1 MLKYI
6 ICCFTAGFLLSCS
19 EPGQQK
25 AEKTDIRELTIVDEM
40 GRTLHLTQA
49 VRRILP
55 LCASSEE
62 TMVLLCD
69 SSQIIGRTPEC
80 TYPSWI
86 TSKPL
91 VNNYPLDIEKVVTL
105 KPDLIVSKEGMLSTD
120 QIKKLESLGLTI
132 YMQRADDIK
141 GIAQSMKNLGK
152 VIGQTERGER
162 AALEFQQEFDSI
174 ALLTAQRSPFD
185 PTAVGIISSDPV
197 YVFGYA
203 SYLTDVL
210 TYCGLNNA
218 LDSSITQAF
227 PVVDQEYLLTV
238 DPDYLIFPGDE
249 KQSEELFIK
258 FPVLKKMKA
267 YRLHQCLYVQGD
279 WLSRPGPQLAKAA
292 AEISRQVNYTTRE
305 KR

>member
-6 ICCFTAGFLLSCS
+6 ICCFAAGFLLSCS
-19 EPGQQK
+19 EPDEQK
-25 AEKTDIRELTIVDEM
+25 AEKADSQELAIVDEM
-40 GRTLHLTQA
+40 GRTLHLNEPIQ
-49 VRRILP
+49 RILP

-80 TYPSWI
+80 SYPAWI

-120 QIKKLESLGLTI
+120 QIEKLESLGLTI
-132 YMQRADDIK
+132 YMQRADDIQ
-141 GIAQSMKNLGK
+141 GIAQSMRKLGS
-152 VIGQTERGER
+152 VIGQKEKGEK
-162 AALEFQQEFDSI
+162 AALQFQRKFDSI
-174 ALLTAQRSPFD
+174 QLVPRPSSLFTAI
-185 PTAVGIISSDPV
+185 GIISSDPV
-197 YVFGYA
+197 YVFGYT

-210 TYCGLNNA
+210 KYCGLTNA
-218 LDSSITQAF
+218 MESSITQAF
-227 PVVDQEYLLTV
+227 PVVDQEYLLKV

-249 KQSEELFIK
+249 KQGKELFVK

-267 YRLHQCLYVQGD
+267 YKFHHCLYVQGD
-279 WLSRPGPQLAKAA
+279 WLSRPGPELTKAA
-292 AEISRQVNYTTRE
+292 AEISRQLNETTRE